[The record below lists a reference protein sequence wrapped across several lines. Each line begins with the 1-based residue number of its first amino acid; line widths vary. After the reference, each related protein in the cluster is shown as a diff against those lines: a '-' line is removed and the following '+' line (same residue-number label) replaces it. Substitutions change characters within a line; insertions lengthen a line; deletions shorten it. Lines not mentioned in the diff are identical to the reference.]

1 MQSRLVA
8 EALCAERA
16 AGTRPSGSSPGQ
28 ALLVAPVAAAGTTS
42 TLAVRLSGL
51 DARWSPWVGSRGEPW
66 RQGRH
71 LMSGIGAFPAALG
84 CVALALV
91 ALPGP
96 AARRR
101 FDAMFRA
108 PARARKRRM
117 GRVIRLSAGLA
128 PVAVMVLGVGPML
141 AAISLAF
148 TFGLRRRRGIRERCR
163 IEGCAQ
169 LLEGLEA
176 VIGELR
182 IGAHPSAAAATA
194 ARETEGEA
202 AHAFAVSAARS
213 RLGGSGADGF
223 RQSEAVVAQ
232 ELSRIAEAWRVAE
245 EHGLALAELLT
256 AARLDLLGRRR
267 FRDRTRAALAG
278 ARATAAVL
286 ALLPLIGI
294 GLGQLMGAAPLTI
307 LFADPAGT
315 VLLPLGTALTC
326 AGLLWTDAITERVLR

>member
-1 MQSRLVA
+1 MV
-8 EALCAERA
+8 
-16 AGTRPSGSSPGQ
+16 GI
-28 ALLVAPVAAAGTTS
+28 AP
-42 TLAVRLSGL
+42 
-51 DARWSPWVGSRGEPW
+51 
-66 RQGRH
+66 
-71 LMSGIGAFPAALG
+71 FPAALG
-84 CVALALV
+84 CIALALV
-91 ALPGP
+91 ALPAP

-108 PARARKRRM
+108 PVPSRKWRM
-117 GRVIRLSAGLA
+117 GRVIQLSALLA
-128 PVAVMVLGVGPML
+128 PVAVIVLGVGPML
-141 AAISLAF
+141 AAISLAG
-148 TFGLRRRRGIRERCR
+148 TFGLRRRRGIRERGR
-163 IEGCAQ
+163 TEGCTQ

-182 IGAHPSAAAATA
+182 IGAHPSAAAAIA
-194 ARETEGEA
+194 ARETEGEV

-213 RLGGSGADGF
+213 RLGGSGADGL
-223 RQSEAVVAQ
+223 RQSEAAVAQ

-245 EHGLALAELLT
+245 DHGLALAELLA

-294 GLGQLMGAAPLTI
+294 ALGQLMGAAPLNI
-307 LFADPAGT
+307 LFASPAGT
-315 VLLPLGTALTC
+315 FLLPLGTALTC